1 MTPQEYK
8 SVPDMIVELII
19 INNDRR
25 KTYEKAVQE
34 IKDKDRVLMAVF
46 NGLADQ
52 SATFSEE
59 LQQFVPRDMH
69 IGSEDTSANGRLF
82 RTWMDIKAMFTL
94 HDPKTVLNTCA
105 HAEVKLLDVYQYVLD
120 SEMVTDK
127 ELRNAL
133 LNQYEEVEKTH
144 EDILDA
150 IELQSN

>member
-1 MTPQEYK
+1 MNPQEYK

-25 KTYEKAVQE
+25 KTYEKAV
-34 IKDKDRVLMAVF
+34 LMAVF

-59 LQQFVPRDMH
+59 LQQFVPREMH

-105 HAEVKLLDVYQYVLD
+105 HAEVRLLDVYQYVLD